1 MKYLSTYDL
10 KSLKPILSSS
20 LFIYRDIIDLASVNY
35 QTYGFYDKIVT
46 RRNYG
51 INLVKSAPRNNSE
64 GFRQIWLLR
73 GVF

>member
-20 LFIYRDIIDLASVNY
+20 LFIYRDIIVLTSVNH
-35 QTYGFYDKIVT
+35 QPHGFYDKIVT

-51 INLVKSAPRNNSE
+51 KNLAKSAPRDNSK
-64 GFRQIWLLR
+64 GFREIWELG

>member
-10 KSLKPILSSS
+10 KSFKPILSSS
-20 LFIYRDIIDLASVNY
+20 PFIYRDIIDLASVNY

-51 INLVKSAPRNNSE
+51 KNLAKSAPRDISK
-64 GFRQIWLLR
+64 GFRQIWQLR

>member
-1 MKYLSTYDL
+1 MKHLSTYDL
-10 KSLKPILSSS
+10 KPLKPILSSS
-20 LFIYRDIIDLASVNY
+20 LFIYRDIIDLTSVNY

-51 INLVKSAPRNNSE
+51 KKLANSDPRNNSK